1 MQTLGRMFIWVAG
14 AVLCAAVAAAAAHIP
29 TRYSGSF
36 PSDGE
41 RTRITG
47 TFTGKT
53 LSLRFIARNKT
64 ARTGNYSCTATS
76 ETQTR
81 CVGSYRSDDGKVTGS
96 QVVTVTWNGGRPAA
110 TSFSH

>member
-1 MQTLGRMFIWVAG
+1 MRKALIVAG
-14 AVLCAAVAAAAAHIP
+14 GIVLSSIAVLAAAHIP

-53 LSLRFIARNKT
+53 LSLKFVARNQT
-64 ARTGNYSCTATS
+64 GRTGNYSCTATS
-76 ETQTR
+76 PTQTR
-81 CVGSYRSDDGKVTGS
+81 CVGTYRSEDGKLSGP
-96 QVVTVTWNGGRPAA
+96 QVVVVTWGDGRPVA